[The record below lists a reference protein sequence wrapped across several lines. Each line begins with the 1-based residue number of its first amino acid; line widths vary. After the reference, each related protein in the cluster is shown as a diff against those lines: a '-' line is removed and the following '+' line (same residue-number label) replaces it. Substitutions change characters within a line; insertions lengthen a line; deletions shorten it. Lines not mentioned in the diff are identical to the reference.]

1 MSSYEA
7 IEILLVED
15 NPDDVEITQRAL
27 GKIRLANRLHV
38 VRDGEEALKF
48 LRHQGE
54 FEDHA
59 ESPRPDLILLDLNL
73 PKVNGKEVLAAIRH
87 DENLAT
93 IPVIMLTASSRDED
107 VVESYRLGTNTFIQ
121 KPVEFDKFLHAL
133 DVIGEY
139 WMVIAKLPPNAD
151 RRAA

>member
-27 GKIRLANRLHV
+27 SKIRLANRLHV

-59 ESPRPDLILLDLNL
+59 GAPRPDLILLDLNL
-73 PKVNGKEVLAAIRH
+73 PKVNGKEVLTAIRH
-87 DENLAT
+87 DEALAT

-107 VVESYRLGTNTFIQ
+107 IIESYRLGTNTFIQ

-139 WMVIAKLPPNAD
+139 WMLIAKLPPNAD